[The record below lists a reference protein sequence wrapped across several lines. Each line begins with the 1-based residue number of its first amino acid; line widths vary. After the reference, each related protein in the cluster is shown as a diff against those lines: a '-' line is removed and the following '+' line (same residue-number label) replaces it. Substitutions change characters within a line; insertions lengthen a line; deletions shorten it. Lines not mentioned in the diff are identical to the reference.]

1 MNFIWHASPRLCLP
15 DFDTFEK
22 KLEEK
27 ARKPCKN
34 SGWLGKLLKTCC
46 NRIMSHFYY
55 RLLLIDDVESIWEE
69 SAARNHTLF
78 RTGGSTFSEMP
89 RLFRAYYPNSTKSW
103 GYLTAPFIPPIAA
116 KKRWSTG
123 RCMCVED
130 SVTGSIERLRLYGKL
145 DTAKV
150 DVSKMTPEQ
159 AAEYIIHNCWIPII
173 IKELVNGRILFG
185 YR

>member
-78 RTGGSTFSEMP
+78 RTGGSTFSEMT
-89 RLFRAYYPNSTKSW
+89 RFFRAHYPNSTKTW
-103 GYLTAPFIPPIAA
+103 GNPTAAFFPPIAA

-123 RCMCVED
+123 RGIRDKKKKSRWQLSLLELFWLSNATFLSMNIL
-130 SVTGSIERLRLYGKL
+130 SRFSLRIEG
-145 DTAKV
+145 T
-150 DVSKMTPEQ
+150 
-159 AAEYIIHNCWIPII
+159 W
-173 IKELVNGRILFG
+173 
-185 YR
+185 